1 MNNELKFLLTT
12 YIDSIEDLENL
23 CLNKDFF
30 NTCKENTYLISKHFL
45 TKYKVD
51 YKDPNNFIYKFNNV
65 NINDYKKDSDKDND
79 KYNDKYNDKDSYKD
93 NDKDNGKYKL
103 GSIFRLYMNA
113 YNLKEINCEGK
124 GISSFPIYPNMK
136 RIYCSKNN
144 LTTFPVQPKMVDF
157 FGSNN
162 KLISFPVQ
170 PNMEYFEGY
179 NNQLTSFE
187 TQPKMEFFNGLNN
200 KLVSLPVQPNMEY
213 CYGNPGICYEIIE

>member
-30 NTCKENTYLISKHFL
+30 NTCKENTYLIAKHFL

-65 NINDYKKDSDKDND
+65 NINDYKDLQGNF
-79 KYNDKYNDKDSYKD
+79 
-93 NDKDNGKYKL
+93 KL

-113 YNLKEINCEGK
+113 YDLIEINCKGK
-124 GISSFPIYPNMK
+124 GITSFPIYPNMK
-136 RIYCSKNN
+136 RFYGSNN
-144 LTTFPVQPKMVDF
+144 KLLSFPVQPKMVDF

-170 PNMEYFEGY
+170 PNMEYFEGFL
-179 NNQLTSFE
+179 QLDIYYTALHNLKFI
-187 TQPKMEFFNGLNN
+187 FFT
-200 KLVSLPVQPNMEY
+200 K
-213 CYGNPGICYEIIE
+213 